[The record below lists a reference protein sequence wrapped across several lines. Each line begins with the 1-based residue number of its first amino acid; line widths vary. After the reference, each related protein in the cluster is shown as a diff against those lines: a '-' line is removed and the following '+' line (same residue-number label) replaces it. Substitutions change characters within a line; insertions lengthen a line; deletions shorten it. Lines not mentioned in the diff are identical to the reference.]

1 MDTKWNRTSE
11 KTKGFV
17 SLAALLLGVSL
28 LAGSILGAG
37 RLALETDKDMEWW
50 RSDWQETTAFKQE
63 VSEYL
68 KDFLELHSGEELYW
82 YNLSYRKEKED
93 LLPGSDYVGYYGWTI
108 AAESPA
114 SAAAPAFDWSMK
126 EPDAEYQWDSNVLYS
141 VTYGSAE
148 ADSVKKREN
157 VAAIYVRPVD
167 TANKSFTNA
176 STLADDWNDLPEE
189 YNFTLFYQEGQV
201 TLQKNGEKL
210 DVYGNGVYNDAEQ
223 WYVPGYNNFEAVEDG
238 SNVRVRMAVRAQP
251 IQIYGEGYA
260 QSSRMYSLYESYCGY
275 RESARNLLLMLAV
288 SLVLLA
294 LAHALGNYRGL
305 ACRSVA
311 KVTNYLPGELWP
323 LMILGFTLYHV
334 FLTEGVYWLSD
345 IVYLV
350 FTKGKYLA
358 ILTGLCAA
366 LPPTTPLFALGWT
379 LWLLR
384 NDHRYNPPEKRRG
397 LLNALRARDLNAPVQ
412 KRLRRNAFAGLFAMV
427 VLAVCLLPVVI
438 RLLPSLL
445 GGYYLS
451 RWWYYAGAFAL
462 VGLLLLLAMIIS
474 AVQSLHLA
482 KDIGLLTAH
491 ITAIREGDLTT
502 PLDLP
507 KNADLCRAAEELNDI
522 QSGLDA
528 ALQERTKSERMKVEL
543 ISNVSHDLKTP
554 LTSVLSYAALLEEE
568 DLPGA
573 AGDYARIILEK
584 AKRLDTM
591 VQDVFS
597 ISKAASGQ
605 LKLEPE
611 RLDLGKLLRQTLADM
626 EDAIEKSGLTI
637 KTDIPEESV
646 DIVADGQRLYRVFQN
661 LIQNALQYSLPGSRV
676 YLTLKVEG
684 ERAIAAVRN
693 TSAAEIP
700 AGVDFTARFVRGDES
715 RTDGGTGLGLSIA
728 KTFTESCGGEF
739 SVETLADLFTAKV
752 TFPLA

>member
-114 SAAAPAFDWSMK
+114 SAATPAFDWSMK
-126 EPDAEYQWDSNVLYS
+126 EPDAEYQLDTNVLYA
-141 VTYGSAE
+141 VTSSSA
-148 ADSVKKREN
+148 N
-157 VAAIYVRPVD
+157 NY
-167 TANKSFTNA
+167 TNA
-176 STLADDWNDLPEE
+176 SKLDVYWNNLSEE

-210 DVYGNGVYNDAEQ
+210 DVYGSGIYNDAEQ
-223 WYVPGYNNFEAVEDG
+223 WYVPGYNNFKAVEDG
-238 SNVRVRMAVRAQP
+238 TNVRVRMAVRAQP

-275 RESARNLLLMLAV
+275 RETARNLLLMLAV

-323 LMILGFTLYHV
+323 VLILGFTLYHV

-358 ILTGLCAA
+358 VLTGLCAA

-397 LLNALRARDLNAPVQ
+397 LLNALRARDLKAPVQ

-502 PLDLP
+502 PLVLP

-522 QSGLDA
+522 QSGLEA

-605 LKLEPE
+605 LKLTPE

-693 TSAAEIP
+693 TSAEEIP
-700 AGVDFTARFVRGDES
+700 VGVDFTARFVRGDES
-715 RTDGGTGLGLSIA
+715 RTDGGSGLGLSIA

>member
-1 MDTKWNRTSE
+1 MDTKWNRTNE

-17 SLAALLLGVSL
+17 SLTALLLGVSL

-68 KDFLELHSGEELYW
+68 KEMLELHSGEKLYW

-210 DVYGNGVYNDAEQ
+210 DVYGSGIYNDAEQ
-223 WYVPGYNNFEAVEDG
+223 WYVPGYNNFKAVEDG
-238 SNVRVRMAVRAQP
+238 TNVRVRMAVRAQP

-275 RESARNLLLMLAV
+275 RETARNLLLMLAV

-311 KVTNYLPGELWP
+311 KVTNYLPRELWP
-323 LMILGFTLYHV
+323 VLILGFTLYHV

-379 LWLLR
+379 LWLLC

-397 LLNALRARDLNAPVQ
+397 LLNALRARDLKAPVQ
-412 KRLRRNAFAGLFAMV
+412 KRLRRNT
-427 VLAVCLLPVVI
+427 I
-438 RLLPSLL
+438 
-445 GGYYLS
+445 GGILS
-451 RWWYYAGAFAL
+451 MGA
-462 VGLLLLLAMIIS
+462 LLLLSVPVLIFLFNRFNWWGSMWYMVAFGAVILADLILLFFLFS
-474 AVQSLHLA
+474 AWKSLGTA
-482 KDIGLLTAH
+482 RDIGLLTAH

-502 PLDLP
+502 PLVLP

-522 QSGLDA
+522 QSGLEA

-693 TSAAEIP
+693 TSAEEIP
-700 AGVDFTARFVRGDES
+700 VGVDFTARFVRGDES
-715 RTDGGTGLGLSIA
+715 RTDGGSGLGLSIA

-752 TFPLA
+752 IFPLA